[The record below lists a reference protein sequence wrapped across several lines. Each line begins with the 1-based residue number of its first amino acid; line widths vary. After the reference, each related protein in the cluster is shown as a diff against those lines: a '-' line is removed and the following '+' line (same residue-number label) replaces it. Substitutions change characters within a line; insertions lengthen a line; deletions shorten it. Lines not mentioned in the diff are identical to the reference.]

1 MHIESV
7 HLHGFGRLAG
17 REFRFGPGL
26 TVVHGP
32 NEAGKSTLHAAL
44 SAALFG
50 LVGSGRR
57 KRDDTARIE
66 RFRPWDGA
74 RYAATAEVVAA
85 GGRRLRLEWDFDR
98 ARVAVVDAAAGTDVT
113 RDYGGGDPDE
123 LVRAL
128 WGVERGVYLHLGHV
142 AQAELARISD
152 PAGVRHAIEA
162 VVGQGAADSPAQAA
176 VAALKEQRA
185 RLVGLNSAATKPLAR
200 ARAERDRLA
209 DAVADAAAE
218 REAVDELAV
227 RTRLR
232 PRISR
237 GRRPACP
244 RSGARRRPCP
254 CPGSFAAA
262 SNGRTRPIMPPV
274 AAAVVVAREA
284 EHADFAPSPDVGT
297 LRHRL
302 RDLETERD
310 RRSGERM
317 LDTQRLT
324 EVERERTVLAA
335 RAEALAPHRGA
346 SARAAE
352 IDALAL
358 AAAHGGDGRRRL
370 LGLIALAGAVAVA
383 AVAVGQPALAALAVI
398 AGTRRR
404 SPWPP
409 AARPHS
415 ASELDRALP
424 GGGPVQARL
433 AAYREACAADR
444 ELDRV
449 ERELGRVE
457 VSYAGL
463 RADLAALDHIE
474 HERAQV
480 SGRMRSELVR
490 AGFDDTDVEDSLRRY
505 DVAAAG
511 HTRLVEAAAAQRQKQ
526 AELERSLGDEPLED
540 ARRRLGEIESSLNGH
555 AALADGR
562 DLAAVETERAAA
574 EAERDRAALGAA
586 ALDARLAERQ
596 RSAPRVAELREQLE
610 GAIERVARLE
620 HTDAVLRLAEAELAA
635 AADETYRDVAP
646 LLGAALAEPI
656 GRLTAGRYA
665 TAFVEDDLGV
675 RLETPE
681 RGEVVDLAALSHGTQ
696 RQVYLVQRLELVRLL
711 CPEGATPP
719 VLLDD
724 PFAHVDAER
733 VARTLAYL
741 LGPGRRPAA
750 DPVLDRPR
758 RGRPGAQ
765 LGGGHPARARGRRSG
780 RRLDGGAMQPLR
792 AERREA
798 EDGHVDGALEADV
811 AGAPRG
817 VELAVEAEEPL
828 ELEHAVEAQH
838 DGPREAHVARRGAVG
853 TQHLRERGEVE
864 RDLLHTCR
872 GSPQRGPG
880 DQELHETVGRL
891 ATAPHRRERVPP
903 RRRHEVEVAP
913 DTAPAV
919 DRQGE
924 PGLRV
929 GMQVVHRH
937 REAAVGG
944 AGEPLARDGV
954 DVRPLGLRQLI
965 GSGDPKGEAG
975 ALEPGD
981 RLAHL
986 ADAATLEREPG
997 GIEHRLVA
1005 ASKRAQPRARYRS
1018 SQRPDACRTT
1028 NRQPRSRHTARKSS
1042 TRPGTSSADPIGS
1055 PATSAQPPTTR

>member
-1 MHIESV
+1 MDMPRCSVHIESV

-74 RYAATAEVVAA
+74 RYAATAEVVAT

-113 RDYGGGDPDE
+113 REYGGGDPDE

-209 DAVADAAAE
+209 GAVADAAAE
-218 REAVDELAV
+218 RGAVDELASERDTARAAAEAADRRVGALEHAAAHV
-227 RTRLR
+227 RAREL
-232 PRISR
+232 
-237 GRRPACP
+237 
-244 RSGARRRPCP
+244 RRRIEWADEAER
-254 CPGSFAAA
+254 AAL
-262 SNGRTRPIMPPV
+262 
-274 AAAVVVAREA
+274 AATAVVEREA
-284 EHADFAPSPDVGT
+284 EHADFVPSSEVGA

-302 RDLETERD
+302 RDLEAERD
-310 RRSGERM
+310 RRSGERV

-324 EVERERTVLAA
+324 EVEREQAALAA
-335 RAEALAPHRGA
+335 RADALAPHRGA

-358 AAAHGGDGRRRL
+358 AAERGGDGRRRL
-370 LGLIALAGAVAVA
+370 LGLIALGGAVAVA
-383 AVAVGQPALAALAVI
+383 AVAVGQPALAAVAVI
-398 AGTRRR
+398 AGIASLALALRRT
-404 SPWPP
+404 SP
-409 AARPHS
+409 R

-424 GGGPVQARL
+424 GTGPVEERL
-433 AAYREACAADR
+433 AAHRAACAADR
-444 ELDRV
+444 ELDRI
-449 ERELGRVE
+449 ERELGRVQ

-463 RADLAALDHIE
+463 RADLAALDQIE
-474 HERAQV
+474 RERAQV
-480 SGRMRSELVR
+480 SDRVRSELMR
-490 AGFDDTDVEDSLRRY
+490 AGFDDSDLEDGLRRY
-505 DVAAAG
+505 DAAASG
-511 HTRLVEAAAAQRQKQ
+511 HAQLVEAAATQRQKR
-526 AELERSLGDEPLED
+526 AELERLLGDESLAE
-540 ARRRLGEIESSLNGH
+540 ARRRLGEIESGLNGH

-562 DLAAVETERAAA
+562 DLADVETERAAA
-574 EAERDRAALGAA
+574 EAERDRAALSAT
-586 ALDARLAERQ
+586 ALDTRLSERQ
-596 RSAPRVAELREQLE
+596 RSAPRVAELREQLDE
-610 GAIERVARLE
+610 AIELVGRLE

-656 GRLTAGRYA
+656 SRLTAGRYA

-711 CPEGATPP
+711 CPAGATPP

-733 VARTLAYL
+733 VERTLAYL
-741 LGPGRRPAA
+741 SDLAA
-750 DPVLDRPR
+750 D
-758 RGRPGAQ
+758 
-765 LGGGHPARARGRRSG
+765 
-780 RRLDGGAMQPLR
+780 
-792 AERREA
+792 
-798 EDGHVDGALEADV
+798 
-811 AGAPRG
+811 
-817 VELAVEAEEPL
+817 
-828 ELEHAVEAQH
+828 
-838 DGPREAHVARRGAVG
+838 
-853 TQHLRERGEVE
+853 
-864 RDLLHTCR
+864 
-872 GSPQRGPG
+872 
-880 DQELHETVGRL
+880 
-891 ATAPHRRERVPP
+891 
-903 RRRHEVEVAP
+903 
-913 DTAPAV
+913 
-919 DRQGE
+919 
-924 PGLRV
+924 
-929 GMQVVHRH
+929 
-937 REAAVGG
+937 
-944 AGEPLARDGV
+944 
-954 DVRPLGLRQLI
+954 RQLI
-965 GSGDPKGEAG
+965 LFSTDRAAVDLAPSSAAVIRL
-975 ALEPGD
+975 ALEGG
-981 RLAHL
+981 
-986 ADAATLEREPG
+986 AA
-997 GIEHRLVA
+997 A
-1005 ASKRAQPRARYRS
+1005 AA
-1018 SQRPDACRTT
+1018 
-1028 NRQPRSRHTARKSS
+1028 
-1042 TRPGTSSADPIGS
+1042 
-1055 PATSAQPPTTR
+1055 

>member
-123 LVRAL
+123 LVRAI

-209 DAVADAAAE
+209 DAVAEAAAE
-218 REAVDELAV
+218 RAAVDELAAGRDSARAAVEAANRRVHALDHAAAHV
-227 RTRLR
+227 RAREL
-232 PRISR
+232 
-237 GRRPACP
+237 
-244 RSGARRRPCP
+244 RRRIEWADEAER
-254 CPGSFAAA
+254 AAVA
-262 SNGRTRPIMPPV
+262 
-274 AAAVVVAREA
+274 AAAVVEREA
-284 EHADFAPSPDVGT
+284 EHADFVPSTEVGA

-302 RDLETERD
+302 RDLEAERD

-324 EVERERTVLAA
+324 EVEQERAVLAA
-335 RAEALAPHRGA
+335 RAEALAPNRGA

-358 AAAHGGDGRRRL
+358 AAARGGDGRRRL
-370 LGLIALAGAVAVA
+370 LGLIALAGTLAVA
-383 AVAVGQPALAALAVI
+383 AAALGQPALAALAVI
-398 AGTRRR
+398 AGAV
-404 SPWPP
+404 SVAL
-409 AARPHS
+409 AARARPQS

-490 AGFDDTDVEDSLRRY
+490 AGFDDADVEDSLRRY

-711 CPEGATPP
+711 CPAGATPP

-733 VARTLAYL
+733 VERTLAYL
-741 LGPGRRPAA
+741 SDLAA
-750 DPVLDRPR
+750 N
-758 RGRPGAQ
+758 
-765 LGGGHPARARGRRSG
+765 
-780 RRLDGGAMQPLR
+780 
-792 AERREA
+792 
-798 EDGHVDGALEADV
+798 
-811 AGAPRG
+811 
-817 VELAVEAEEPL
+817 
-828 ELEHAVEAQH
+828 
-838 DGPREAHVARRGAVG
+838 
-853 TQHLRERGEVE
+853 
-864 RDLLHTCR
+864 
-872 GSPQRGPG
+872 
-880 DQELHETVGRL
+880 
-891 ATAPHRRERVPP
+891 
-903 RRRHEVEVAP
+903 
-913 DTAPAV
+913 
-919 DRQGE
+919 
-924 PGLRV
+924 
-929 GMQVVHRH
+929 
-937 REAAVGG
+937 
-944 AGEPLARDGV
+944 
-954 DVRPLGLRQLI
+954 RQLI
-965 GSGDPKGEAG
+965 LFSTDRAAVDLAPSSAAVIEL
-975 ALEPGD
+975 ALEG
-981 RLAHL
+981 
-986 ADAATLEREPG
+986 AA
-997 GIEHRLVA
+997 A
-1005 ASKRAQPRARYRS
+1005 A
-1018 SQRPDACRTT
+1018 
-1028 NRQPRSRHTARKSS
+1028 
-1042 TRPGTSSADPIGS
+1042 
-1055 PATSAQPPTTR
+1055 

>member
-1 MHIESV
+1 VHVESV

-17 REFRFGPGL
+17 RQFRFGPGL

-57 KRDDTARIE
+57 KRDDTARVE

-74 RYAATAEVVAA
+74 RFAATAEVVAA

-98 ARVAVVDAAAGTDVT
+98 GRVAVVDAAAGTDVT

-176 VAALKEQRA
+176 VAALKHQRA
-185 RLVGLNSAATKPLAR
+185 CLVGLNSAATKPLAR

-218 REAVDELAV
+218 REAVDELASERDSARASAEAADRRV
-227 RTRLR
+227 RALEH
-232 PRISR
+232 
-237 GRRPACP
+237 A
-244 RSGARRRPCP
+244 GAHVRARELRRRIEWADEADH
-254 CPGSFAAA
+254 AA
-262 SNGRTRPIMPPV
+262 R

-324 EVERERTVLAA
+324 EVEREQAALAA
-335 RAEALAPHRGA
+335 RADALAPHRGA

-358 AAAHGGDGRRRL
+358 AAEHGGEGRRRL

-383 AVAVGQPALAALAVI
+383 AVAVGQPALAAVAVI
-398 AGTRRR
+398 AGIASLVLAVRRM
-404 SPWPP
+404 PP
-409 AARPHS
+409 GAA
-415 ASELDRALP
+415 ELDRALP
-424 GGGPVQARL
+424 GTGPVEERL
-433 AAYREACAADR
+433 AAHRAACAADR

-449 ERELGRVE
+449 ERELGRVQ

-463 RADLAALDHIE
+463 RADLAALDQIE

-480 SGRMRSELVR
+480 SDRVRSELAR
-490 AGFDDTDVEDSLRRY
+490 AGIDDDDLEDGLRRY
-505 DVAAAG
+505 DAAASG
-511 HTRLVEAAAAQRQKQ
+511 HAQFVDAVATQRQKR
-526 AELERSLGDEPLED
+526 AELERLLGEESLEE
-540 ARRRLGEIESSLNGH
+540 ARRRLGEIESGLNGH

-562 DLAAVETERAAA
+562 DLAEVEAERAAA
-574 EAERDRAALGAA
+574 EAERDRAALSAT

-610 GAIERVARLE
+610 EAIEQVARLE

-646 LLGAALAEPI
+646 ALGAALAEPI
-656 GRLTAGRYA
+656 SRLTAGRYA

-741 LGPGRRPAA
+741 SDLAA
-750 DPVLDRPR
+750 D
-758 RGRPGAQ
+758 
-765 LGGGHPARARGRRSG
+765 
-780 RRLDGGAMQPLR
+780 
-792 AERREA
+792 
-798 EDGHVDGALEADV
+798 
-811 AGAPRG
+811 
-817 VELAVEAEEPL
+817 
-828 ELEHAVEAQH
+828 
-838 DGPREAHVARRGAVG
+838 
-853 TQHLRERGEVE
+853 
-864 RDLLHTCR
+864 
-872 GSPQRGPG
+872 
-880 DQELHETVGRL
+880 
-891 ATAPHRRERVPP
+891 
-903 RRRHEVEVAP
+903 
-913 DTAPAV
+913 
-919 DRQGE
+919 
-924 PGLRV
+924 
-929 GMQVVHRH
+929 
-937 REAAVGG
+937 
-944 AGEPLARDGV
+944 
-954 DVRPLGLRQLI
+954 RQLI
-965 GSGDPKGEAG
+965 LFSTDRAAVDLAPSSAAVIQL
-975 ALEPGD
+975 ALEGG
-981 RLAHL
+981 
-986 ADAATLEREPG
+986 AA
-997 GIEHRLVA
+997 A
-1005 ASKRAQPRARYRS
+1005 AA
-1018 SQRPDACRTT
+1018 
-1028 NRQPRSRHTARKSS
+1028 
-1042 TRPGTSSADPIGS
+1042 
-1055 PATSAQPPTTR
+1055 

>member
-98 ARVAVVDAAAGTDVT
+98 TRVAVVDAASGTDVT
-113 RDYGGGDPDE
+113 REYGGGDPDE

-142 AQAELARISD
+142 AQAELAHISD

-162 VVGQGAADSPAQAA
+162 VLGQGAADSPAQAA

-209 DAVADAAAE
+209 GAVADAAAE
-218 REAVDELAV
+218 RDAVDELASERDLARAAVEAADRRVHALEHAAAHV
-227 RTRLR
+227 RAREL
-232 PRISR
+232 
-237 GRRPACP
+237 
-244 RSGARRRPCP
+244 RRRIEWADEADR
-254 CPGSFAAA
+254 AA
-262 SNGRTRPIMPPV
+262 R
-274 AAAVVVAREA
+274 AAAVVVEREA
-284 EHADFAPSPDVGT
+284 EHADFVPSSEVGT

-310 RRSGERM
+310 RRSGERV

-324 EVERERTVLAA
+324 EVEREQAALAA
-335 RAEALAPHRGA
+335 RADALAPHRGA

-358 AAAHGGDGRRRL
+358 AAERGGDVRRRL
-370 LGLIALAGAVAVA
+370 LGLIALAGTVAVA
-383 AVAVGQPALAALAVI
+383 AIVVGRPLLAALAVI
-398 AGTRRR
+398 AGAASGALAVRRR
-404 SPWPP
+404 PP
-409 AARPHS
+409 GAL
-415 ASELDRALP
+415 ELDRALP
-424 GGGPVQARL
+424 GTGPAEARL

-444 ELDRV
+444 ELDRI
-449 ERELGRVE
+449 ERELSRVQ

-463 RADLAALDHIE
+463 RADLAALDQIE

-480 SGRMRSELVR
+480 SDRVRSELVR
-490 AGFDDTDVEDSLRRY
+490 AGFDDDDIEDGLRRY
-505 DVAAAG
+505 DAAASG
-511 HTRLVEAAAAQRQKQ
+511 HAQFVDAAATQRQKR
-526 AELERSLGDEPLED
+526 AELERLLGDESLEE

-562 DLAAVETERAAA
+562 DVAAVETERAAA
-574 EAERDRAALGAA
+574 EAERDRAALRAT
-586 ALDARLAERQ
+586 ALDARLSERQ

-610 GAIERVARLE
+610 EAIEHVARLE
-620 HTDAVLRLAEAELAA
+620 HTDTVLRLAEAELAA

-646 LLGAALAEPI
+646 LLGAALAKPI
-656 GRLTAGRYA
+656 SRLTAGRYA

-711 CPEGATPP
+711 CPAGATPP

-733 VARTLAYL
+733 VERTLAYL
-741 LGPGRRPAA
+741 ADLAA
-750 DPVLDRPR
+750 D
-758 RGRPGAQ
+758 
-765 LGGGHPARARGRRSG
+765 
-780 RRLDGGAMQPLR
+780 
-792 AERREA
+792 
-798 EDGHVDGALEADV
+798 
-811 AGAPRG
+811 
-817 VELAVEAEEPL
+817 
-828 ELEHAVEAQH
+828 
-838 DGPREAHVARRGAVG
+838 
-853 TQHLRERGEVE
+853 
-864 RDLLHTCR
+864 
-872 GSPQRGPG
+872 
-880 DQELHETVGRL
+880 
-891 ATAPHRRERVPP
+891 
-903 RRRHEVEVAP
+903 
-913 DTAPAV
+913 
-919 DRQGE
+919 
-924 PGLRV
+924 
-929 GMQVVHRH
+929 
-937 REAAVGG
+937 
-944 AGEPLARDGV
+944 
-954 DVRPLGLRQLI
+954 RQLI
-965 GSGDPKGEAG
+965 LFSTDRAAVDLAPSSAAVIEL
-975 ALEPGD
+975 ALEG
-981 RLAHL
+981 
-986 ADAATLEREPG
+986 AA
-997 GIEHRLVA
+997 A
-1005 ASKRAQPRARYRS
+1005 A
-1018 SQRPDACRTT
+1018 
-1028 NRQPRSRHTARKSS
+1028 
-1042 TRPGTSSADPIGS
+1042 
-1055 PATSAQPPTTR
+1055 

>member
-1 MHIESV
+1 VHIESI

-98 ARVAVVDAAAGTDVT
+98 TRVAVVDAASGTDVT
-113 RDYGGGDPDE
+113 REYGGGDPDE

-142 AQAELARISD
+142 AQAELAHISD
-152 PAGVRHAIEA
+152 AAGVRHAIEA

-185 RLVGLNSAATKPLAR
+185 RLVGLNSATTKPLAR

-209 DAVADAAAE
+209 GAVADAAAE
-218 REAVDELAV
+218 RDAVDELASERDSARAAVEAADRRVHALEHAAAHV
-227 RTRLR
+227 RAREL
-232 PRISR
+232 
-237 GRRPACP
+237 
-244 RSGARRRPCP
+244 RRRIEWADEADQ
-254 CPGSFAAA
+254 AA
-262 SNGRTRPIMPPV
+262 R
-274 AAAVVVAREA
+274 AAAVVVEREA
-284 EHADFAPSPDVGT
+284 EHADFVPSSEVGT

-302 RDLETERD
+302 RDLESERD
-310 RRSGERM
+310 RRSGERV

-324 EVERERTVLAA
+324 EVEREQAALAA
-335 RAEALAPHRGA
+335 RADALAPHRGA

-358 AAAHGGDGRRRL
+358 AAARGGDGRRRL
-370 LGLIALAGAVAVA
+370 LGLIALAGTVAVA
-383 AVAVGQPALAALAVI
+383 AVAVGRPLLAALAVV
-398 AGTRRR
+398 AAAVSGALAVRGR
-404 SPWPP
+404 PP
-409 AARPHS
+409 G

-424 GGGPVQARL
+424 GTGPAEARL

-444 ELDRV
+444 ELDRI
-449 ERELGRVE
+449 ERELSRVQ

-463 RADLAALDHIE
+463 RADLAALDQIE

-480 SGRMRSELVR
+480 SDRVRSELVR
-490 AGFDDTDVEDSLRRY
+490 AGFDDDDLEDGLRRY
-505 DVAAAG
+505 DAAASG
-511 HTRLVEAAAAQRQKQ
+511 HAQFVDATATQRQKR
-526 AELERSLGDEPLED
+526 AELERLLGDESLEE

-574 EAERDRAALGAA
+574 EAERDRAALSAA

-610 GAIERVARLE
+610 EAIEQVARLE

-656 GRLTAGRYA
+656 SRLTAGRYA

-711 CPEGATPP
+711 CPAGATPP

-733 VARTLAYL
+733 VERTLAYL
-741 LGPGRRPAA
+741 AELAA
-750 DPVLDRPR
+750 D
-758 RGRPGAQ
+758 
-765 LGGGHPARARGRRSG
+765 
-780 RRLDGGAMQPLR
+780 
-792 AERREA
+792 
-798 EDGHVDGALEADV
+798 
-811 AGAPRG
+811 
-817 VELAVEAEEPL
+817 
-828 ELEHAVEAQH
+828 
-838 DGPREAHVARRGAVG
+838 
-853 TQHLRERGEVE
+853 
-864 RDLLHTCR
+864 
-872 GSPQRGPG
+872 
-880 DQELHETVGRL
+880 
-891 ATAPHRRERVPP
+891 
-903 RRRHEVEVAP
+903 
-913 DTAPAV
+913 
-919 DRQGE
+919 
-924 PGLRV
+924 
-929 GMQVVHRH
+929 
-937 REAAVGG
+937 
-944 AGEPLARDGV
+944 
-954 DVRPLGLRQLI
+954 RQLI
-965 GSGDPKGEAG
+965 LFSTDRAAVDLAPSSAAVIQL
-975 ALEPGD
+975 ALEG
-981 RLAHL
+981 
-986 ADAATLEREPG
+986 AA
-997 GIEHRLVA
+997 A
-1005 ASKRAQPRARYRS
+1005 A
-1018 SQRPDACRTT
+1018 
-1028 NRQPRSRHTARKSS
+1028 
-1042 TRPGTSSADPIGS
+1042 
-1055 PATSAQPPTTR
+1055 